1 MYKDKFVL
9 SIISDGHP
17 VKESGS
23 RGNRQVV
30 VPFGSEYKIR
40 LKNKNDRSCTARV
53 TIDGTPVSNFG
64 DIIVNAGGTV
74 DLERFITNSMSS
86 GKKFKFVELDHPD
99 VDDPTKSENGII
111 QVEFRLAKEKNGIKI
126 SPDQCNPPKDTW
138 WLPKFKG
145 FEDNDGCYCGSS
157 NNDCTFTYDSGTS
170 SKSKSNFRSSSVMYC
185 SSNIGASVSSFCDI
199 DSGATIEGSKSNQS
213 FTYSNLEVESHRT
226 VLKLKMVGIKHEVK
240 KSKKI
245 YCTQCGHQLRKRDRY
260 CSSCGCKL

>member
-9 SIISDGHP
+9 SVISDGHP

-23 RGNRQVV
+23 RGNRQVSI
-30 VPFGSEYKIR
+30 PFGSEYKIR
-40 LKNKNDRSCTARV
+40 LKNKNDKSCTAKV

-86 GKKFKFVELDHPD
+86 GKKFKFVKLDHPD
-99 VDDPTKSENGII
+99 VDDPTKSENGFI

-126 SPDQCNPPKDTW
+126 SPDPYKPSKNPW
-138 WLPKFKG
+138 WPPKFKG
-145 FEDNDGCYCGSS
+145 FEDNDGCNWGNS
-157 NNDCTFTYDSGTS
+157 NNDWTFTYIGTS
-170 SKSKSNFRSSSVMYC
+170 
-185 SSNIGASVSSFCDI
+185 ASSFCAI
-199 DSGATIEGSKSNQS
+199 DDGATIEGSKSDQS

-226 VLKLKMVGIKHEVK
+226 ILKLKMVGIKGGIK
-240 KSKKI
+240 KSKKR

-260 CSSCGCKL
+260 CGGCGCKL